1 MQNNYNN
8 RDVEYAGFWV
18 RLAAYCIDS
27 LIVFAGLLVVRLFMA
42 GVSSLAKGTVLDGG
56 ILFQYTLKDIVLY
69 VFEVLYFILCTY
81 YTGTTLGKKAL
92 NLRVVSALNG
102 QKLSLLDVVYRETIG
117 RFLCS
122 ISIGIGYVIVG
133 IDKEKRGIHDM
144 LCDTRVIYGKK
155 IKVYPV
161 YQVPKMP
168 QVPPVPPMTGQP
180 PMAGQ
185 PPMGQPPMGQPPQN
199 NSYHMVHPEDEQ
211 K

>member
-185 PPMGQPPMGQPPQN
+185 PPMGQPPQN